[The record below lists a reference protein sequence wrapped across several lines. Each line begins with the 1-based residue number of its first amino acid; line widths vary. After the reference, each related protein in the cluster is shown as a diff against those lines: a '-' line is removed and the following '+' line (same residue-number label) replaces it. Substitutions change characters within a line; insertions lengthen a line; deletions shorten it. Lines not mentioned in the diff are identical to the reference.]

1 MYIQNKHSNKM
12 LSISRS
18 IAFIVAAI
26 VLTTITDVLA
36 FSAPTTHRPHTST
49 VTAKN
54 TRLFSSPSPSTDRNP
69 DRPELPTIPGDFDW
83 DSKYAGDADWLMG
96 DAVPGKRVMNE
107 IELATQITSLGGLEE
122 KWRKERLA
130 QEYNDGIQIGWV
142 YKAEVTNGR
151 FAMFFLLTGLLTEYW
166 TGISLPGQV
175 EEMLRIA
182 GVISM

>member
-1 MYIQNKHSNKM
+1 MFIVT
-12 LSISRS
+12 RS
-18 IAFIVAAI
+18 FSLIVVVAAI
-26 VLTTITDVLA
+26 ADVLA
-36 FSAPTTHRPHTST
+36 FTAPTLPQRHPAAA
-49 VTAKN
+49 AKC
-54 TRLFSSPSPSTDRNP
+54 TDRSIRLFSSPPSTDRNP

-83 DSKYAGDADWLMG
+83 DSKYAGDSDWLTG

-107 IELATQITSLGGLEE
+107 IELASQITALGGLEE

-151 FAMFFLLTGLLTEYW
+151 FAMFFLITGLLTEYW

-182 GVISM
+182 GVIGM